1 MRDHD
6 IHGLTLGNP
15 RQESIEKHEKVNFL
29 LRNAVGMLAADWR
42 CLSRL
47 ERSARLRA
55 WDCRQG
61 VCAKNGERRYVCGF
75 LVGGWSV
82 EAREWGSVGKPDGAL
97 RRKSGAS
104 VNRAVLC
111 AGMGERRYRRSA
123 FLAQGPSWA
132 REKPGCVTDG
142 RRFPRSRACKIPM
155 LPDSGARDG
164 LGLTRSA
171 PPRKS
176 PGRTTGALSERY
188 ISFVDSSFSSTHSF
202 SRMTGFLSTRPSR
215 SAGTR

>member
-6 IHGLTLGNP
+6 IHGPTLGNP

-42 CLSRL
+42 CLGRL
-47 ERSARLRA
+47 KRSARSMVRG
-55 WDCRQG
+55 CRWE
-61 VCAKNGERRYVCGF
+61 VCAKNGERRYMCGF
-75 LVGGWSV
+75 LVGGWSE
-82 EAREWGSVGKPDGAL
+82 EAREWGSVG
-97 RRKSGAS
+97 
-104 VNRAVLC
+104 
-111 AGMGERRYRRSA
+111 
-123 FLAQGPSWA
+123 
-132 REKPGCVTDG
+132 TDG
-142 RRFPRSRACKIPM
+142 RRFPRSRARKLPM

-176 PGRTTGALSERY
+176 PGRTTGALSECY